1 MAGPTEPDRAE
12 TWQLQLY
19 VGEDGAIV
27 SRDSDDSAFT
37 HALRDSAR
45 FGEFGASR
53 FARPILLGD
62 STIRATRDS
71 TNPAGQAVGPR
82 PRRLGRV
89 PGSKPYAASSLSV
102 WLPGDRAAALSS
114 TMDIFSLVIL

>member
-1 MAGPTEPDRAE
+1 MPVAGPTEPDRAE

-62 STIRATRDS
+62 L

-89 PGSKPYAASSLSV
+89 PDSKPYAASLSV